1 MRAKLASPILLAC
14 VCALATRG
22 KADSLRPEV
31 DAYMVDVTRIV
42 AGALAE
48 LAKHRELGNV
58 TKKFSF
64 QIDAAG
70 RPSQIRV
77 TTIPPNKLLDQLVV
91 RVIPGLKFP
100 PIPKNILQK
109 YKSLEFQ
116 LRWAHLT
123 SNASKKR

>member
-1 MRAKLASPILLAC
+1 MRATLASPIVLAC
-14 VCALATRG
+14 VCALATRVM
-22 KADSLRPEV
+22 ADSLQPAVDSYMAEV
-31 DAYMVDVTRIV
+31 ARIV
-42 AGALAE
+42 AGALMPE

-64 QIDAAG
+64 QIDVAG

-91 RVIPGLKFP
+91 RVIHGLKLP
-100 PIPKNILQK
+100 RIPKNILEK

-116 LRWAHLT
+116 T
-123 SNASKKR
+123 EMGPPDQ